1 MLPELENRLPGIKVL
16 FIGDGWRRKHLEQRI
31 AVAGLGEVIHM
42 TGYISHDEVREIL
55 PAADVKVLPSYQ
67 EGQSRTLI
75 EALLCGC
82 GIVAYDVGG
91 IPSICID
98 GETGKLVPVGN
109 KQALADA
116 IVWMIE
122 HPDKCRAMTER
133 GRQLVREKFSAEY
146 MTRELE
152 KLYQCLLM
160 DKK

>member
-1 MLPELENRLPGIKVL
+1 MK
-16 FIGDGWRRKHLEQRI
+16 
-31 AVAGLGEVIHM
+31 
-42 TGYISHDEVREIL
+42 REYRAMDL
-55 PAADVKVLPSYQ
+55 VVLPSYQ
-67 EGQSRTLI
+67 EGQSRVLA

-98 GETGKLVPVGN
+98 GQTGKLVPVGD

-122 HPDKCRAMTER
+122 HPDERRAMTER

-152 KLYQCLLM
+152 KLYQRLLA
-160 DKK
+160 DKTSRQESSHG